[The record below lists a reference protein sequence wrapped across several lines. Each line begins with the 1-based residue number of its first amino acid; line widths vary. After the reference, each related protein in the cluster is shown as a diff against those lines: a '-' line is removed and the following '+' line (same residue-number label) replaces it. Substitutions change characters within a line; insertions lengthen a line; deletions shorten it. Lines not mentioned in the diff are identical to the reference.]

1 MSSFPF
7 HPRRQRQRLGFSPVG
22 KGEDSPRLLTK
33 TAFPGGEPSSQ
44 HGCNKSI
51 IQTCGWKSPM
61 SSFPF
66 HPRRQRQRLGFSPVG
81 KGEDSPRLLTKTAFP
96 GGEPSSQHDILGRT
110 KLGAHNTDI
119 PIKGLNK

>member
-44 HGCNKSI
+44 HGAS
-51 IQTCGWKSPM
+51 
-61 SSFPF
+61 
-66 HPRRQRQRLGFSPVG
+66 
-81 KGEDSPRLLTKTAFP
+81 KGNQIPNFFLLFFFYFFRLLPLFVP
-96 GGEPSSQHDILGRT
+96 FGFISY
-110 KLGAHNTDI
+110 
-119 PIKGLNK
+119 